1 MQILRETDV
10 AHRHWL
16 SVIDITSGPGTPERV
31 LSRRVAGPPT
41 HVADDLLVAQRS
53 LDVGG
58 GRQGPALG
66 GDKDLP
72 HTAIRDADRGRLP
85 ARPLFG
91 GAALVAPPPHAQ
103 RSAH

>member
-66 GDKDLP
+66 VDKDLP
-72 HTAIRDADRGRLP
+72 KTAIRDADRGRLH
-85 ARPLFG
+85 ARPLF
-91 GAALVAPPPHAQ
+91 ATPPRSRRHHTPQ